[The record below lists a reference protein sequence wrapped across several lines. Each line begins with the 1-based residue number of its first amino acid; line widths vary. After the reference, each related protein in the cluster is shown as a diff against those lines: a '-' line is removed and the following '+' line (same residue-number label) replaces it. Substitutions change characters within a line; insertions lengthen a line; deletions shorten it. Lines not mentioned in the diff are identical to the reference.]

1 MSASFHVRAAATSA
15 NLGFGFD
22 TCGLALDDL
31 ADTMSLTITPSSQP
45 QWTTIHTGHP
55 GSLDLRRLQQHE
67 GPTRLVRAAQSLLE
81 RVWPDAPAQHW
92 AFHHTVRIPVAA
104 GLGSSA
110 AAAWAGAQL
119 MAAWLRHEGLRP
131 SMRQVREAAGKA
143 EGGHWDN
150 LAPLFTGGLAVVTE
164 VPDGVQFV
172 RVTEAP
178 TAGAWRLVLVTP
190 PGRTSTEVSRKALPG
205 QIPLRVATR
214 QMSALAQGL
223 LAWQRGDLEAL
234 GWATAIDGLATPV
247 RWSPLG
253 VWAAAIKDLAD
264 HHGVPALWISGSG
277 PTLALLVADA
287 ADAQRVAAQIADHH
301 PSLEVRISRL
311 QSTPDRVTP
320 VLA

>member
-22 TCGLALDDL
+22 TCGIALEDL
-31 ADTMSLTITPSSQP
+31 ADTISLTVTPSSQP
-45 QWTTIHTGHP
+45 HWTTTHTGQE
-55 GSLDLRRLQQHE
+55 GSVDLRRLQQHD
-67 GPTRLVRAAQSLLE
+67 GPTRIVRAAQSLLE

-119 MAAWLRHEGLRP
+119 MAAWLHQEGLRP
-131 SMRQVREAAGKA
+131 STRQIREAAGKA

-164 VPDGVQFV
+164 VPDGVKFV
-172 RVTEAP
+172 RVTDAP
-178 TAGAWRLVLVTP
+178 ISGAWRFVLVTP
-190 PGRTSTEVSRKALPG
+190 PGRTATEVSRKALPA

-223 LAWQRGDLEAL
+223 LAWQCGDLESL

-247 RWSPLG
+247 RWGPLG
-253 VWAAAIKDLAD
+253 VWAEAVKDLAD
-264 HHGVPALWISGSG
+264 HRGVPAVWISGSG

-287 ADAQRVAAQIADHH
+287 ADAQRIADQIGEQH
-301 PSLEVRISRL
+301 PSLELRISRL
-311 QSTPDRVTP
+311 QSSPDTVKP
-320 VLA
+320 SLI